1 MKKKKIGLA
10 HLYVTQMLAMIP
22 VPEKVWV
29 FGDQISGTFK
39 INSILHAG
47 QRTRALTLGLPED
60 PGQLA
65 GMVSTNK
72 HLSNNTKSVMACR
85 NSRMVKSRETK

>member
-1 MKKKKIGLA
+1 MKITRMTVVKTSKATAQI
-10 HLYVTQMLAMIP
+10 YVTQMLATVP
-22 VPEKVWV
+22 VPKKVWV

-60 PGQLA
+60 PGQFQMFRDSWQVWSVLA
-65 GMVSTNK
+65 
-72 HLSNNTKSVMACR
+72 NTSQIILKV
-85 NSRMVKSRETK
+85 